1 MLSVDRAIEAILAR
15 CQPLPARS
23 IRLLDALGLALAEPI
38 AADLDLPPFD
48 KALMDGYAVRSVD
61 FDGPLPYRLRVVE
74 EIAAGRI
81 SARALL
87 GSESARIMTGAPLPP
102 GADAVVPF
110 EQSRPDGPDVLIPG
124 PVRPGQNRMTRGREM
139 KAGDALLAP
148 GAILGATSLGLIAS
162 AGRDEVLATPRPIL
176 AVVPTGDELVP
187 PSRFPG
193 PGQIRNSNGVML
205 AALARSWGAT
215 DVRER
220 PIAPD
225 DSGPLKAALLGAIDG
240 SDVAIICGGVSAG
253 RMDLVPP
260 TLEAIGVEPVFHKVS
275 VKPGKPIWFGVA
287 PRPEGRPPT
296 LVFGLPGNP
305 VGAVVGFLLFVRPA
319 LDALSALPPRRP
331 DRTRF
336 PLAIPFNHRGDR
348 PTYHP
353 ARLDEGRLRPMD
365 WAGSADLRTV
375 ALADGF
381 AIFPP
386 GEQSHAAGDEV
397 GFLPLR

>member
-15 CQPLPARS
+15 CRPLPAR
-23 IRLLDALGLALAEPI
+23 RTCLLDALGLALAEPI

-61 FDGPLPYRLRVVE
+61 LDGPLPRRLLVVD
-74 EIAAGRI
+74 EISAGRMPT
-81 SARALL
+81 RPLL
-87 GSESARIMTGAPLPP
+87 EFEAARIMTGAPLPP

-110 EQSRPDGPDVLIPG
+110 EQARPDGPDVLIPG
-124 PVRPGQNRMTRGREM
+124 PFRPRQNRMIRGREM

-148 GAILGATSLGLIAS
+148 GAVLGAASLGLIAS
-162 AGRDEVLATPRPIL
+162 AGRGEILATPRPII

-215 DVRER
+215 EVRES

-225 DSGPLKAALLGAIDG
+225 DPDALGAALLGAIRG
-240 SDVAIICGGVSAG
+240 SDVAIISGGVSAG
-253 RMDLVPP
+253 RKDHVPA
-260 TLEAIGVEPVFHKVS
+260 TLEALGVEPVFHKVN
-275 VKPGKPIWFGVA
+275 VKPGKPLWFGVA
-287 PRPEGRPPT
+287 PRTEGRPPT

-305 VGAVVGFLLFVRPA
+305 VSGVVGFLLFVKPA
-319 LDALSALPPRRP
+319 LDALAGLPQRPRP
-331 DRTRF
+331 GPGF
-336 PLAIPFNHRGDR
+336 PLAAPFEHRGDR

-353 ARLDEGRLRPMD
+353 ARMEGGRLHPMA

-381 AIFPP
+381 AAFPP
-386 GEQSHAAGDEV
+386 GDRSHAEGDEV
-397 GFLPLR
+397 EFLPLR